1 MKKTISLLLVAAMI
15 CSMGVTTAFA
25 TTDAANGTTIT
36 YSNEN
41 AAYTV
46 TVPASLAPGESGTV
60 TATGLIGDTQ
70 KLVVTADTT
79 VSLVNGSQST
89 DVAITFPGI
98 EMVGNNLEQT
108 ATATVAV
115 GDVQQ
120 AMFGTWTGILTYNVE
135 FDDGEVDMINFTIDG
150 VSCQAEEGM
159 TWGKWLT
166 SDYDN
171 IGLTQKMESSTS
183 KYLVTK
189 QDTGKTLYEGSTKQ
203 YQYMEIKA
211 DTAYISQ

>member
-41 AAYTV
+41 AEYTV

-60 TATGLIGDTQ
+60 TATGLLGDNQT
-70 KLVVTADTT
+70 LVITAAET
-79 VSLVNGSQST
+79 VSLANGSQST

-120 AMFGTWTGILTYNVE
+120 AMFGTWTGTLTYNVE
-135 FDDGEVDMINFTIDG
+135 LETYTKFTVCG
-150 VSCQAEEGM
+150 TSFMCSEGTTWAEFIE
-159 TWGKWLT
+159 
-166 SDYDN
+166 SEDN
-171 IGLTQKMESSTS
+171 TIGLTSNGTW
-183 KYLVTK
+183 VNTA
-189 QDTGKTLYEGSTKQ
+189 DGKTIKLCNADGEPTIGGSQKPDKIIQNAT
-203 YQYMEIKA
+203 YDVSE
-211 DTAYISQ
+211 